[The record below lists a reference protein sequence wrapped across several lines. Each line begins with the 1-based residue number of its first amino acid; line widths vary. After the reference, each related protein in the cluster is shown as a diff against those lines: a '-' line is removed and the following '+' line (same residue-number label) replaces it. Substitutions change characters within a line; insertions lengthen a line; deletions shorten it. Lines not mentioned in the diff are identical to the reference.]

1 MAELKDLH
9 CFAAVADTGT
19 LSRAAREVHVAQPA
33 LSRRIRALERE
44 LGVELLTRHA
54 KGVTLTPAGSAFAQ
68 GSRQLLHDVTGS
80 LERVEATAL
89 GRRGRVLIAAA
100 RGAVARGFPADL
112 QESLRA
118 DFPDISLVI
127 QDFEQPGPAEAVADG
142 RADLGVGAEAALMPE
157 VHSQPLWLET
167 LDRVIVPWHHPLAT
181 RDSVSLEDLGVL
193 PFVFARGNTSPS
205 ARDRVA
211 QALRRA
217 GLRSPLVALEGDL
230 TAPHLA
236 VAAERGWTLISRS
249 RAQSPP
255 EGTVVLNVEGLT
267 VSVAVIAVWRGDERR
282 PAVLTVLQRM
292 LEIARQYPD
301 SHVGAGG
308 GTGGGGT
315 GVSPPAPPAA
325 RRHRPA
331 AGLSGLTLRYLRA
344 LTTVATAHSIGRA
357 AERLG
362 ISQPALSRQLREL
375 EHAVGATLLER
386 SARGV
391 TLTPA
396 GVTLATDA
404 PALLAGA
411 DHLVHEVS
419 RSKRRIEGRCTIGTV
434 ATAAATALLA
444 RVTERCAAR
453 HPDIHLG
460 AQEMTTLEQRTA
472 LANADIDLGLAHF
485 LPTPGWNRGD
495 QIVATR
501 LLNDRLDTALIAR
514 GHPLAKQQVI
524 EPFELADVPF
534 LFMDRS
540 LHPAFY
546 DRVHAAFTAL
556 GLRPRVD
563 GTYDALQTVWALAAQ
578 GKGWTVGFHSQLE
591 RSPVGT
597 VAVRI
602 AGFNLPFGLELLS
615 RRGEASPAVLTV
627 IAALRELRNTPA
639 AKAGAPIDSQA
650 HP

>member
-9 CFAAVADTGT
+9 CFAAVADSGT

-68 GSRQLLHDVTGS
+68 GSRQLLQDVAGS

-89 GRRGRVLIAAA
+89 GRRGRVLVATT
-100 RGAVARGFPADL
+100 RGAVARGFPTDL

-118 DFPDISLVI
+118 DFPDISVVI
-127 QDFEQPGPAEAVADG
+127 QDFEQPGPAEAVSDG
-142 RADLGVGAEAALMPE
+142 RADLGVGAEATLTPE
-157 VHSQPLWLET
+157 VHAQPLWLET

-249 RAQSPP
+249 RAQAPP
-255 EGTVVLNVEGLT
+255 EGTVVLNLEGLT
-267 VSVAVIAVWRGDERR
+267 VSVAVIAVWRRDERR
-282 PAVLTVLQRM
+282 PHVLTVLQRM
-292 LEIARQYPD
+292 LDIARHYPD
-301 SHVGAGG
+301 SQVGAAGG
-308 GTGGGGT
+308 S
-315 GVSPPAPPAA
+315 GVTPPAPPAGG
-325 RRHRPA
+325 RHRPA

-375 EHAVGATLLER
+375 EHAVGALLLER

-411 DHLVHEVS
+411 DQLVHQVS
-419 RSKRRIEGRCTIGTV
+419 RAKRRIEGRCTIGTV
-434 ATAAATALLA
+434 ATAASSGLLA
-444 RVTERCAAR
+444 RVTERCVTR
-453 HPDIHLG
+453 HPDIQLV
-460 AQEMTTLEQRTA
+460 AQEMTTTDQRTA
-472 LANADIDLGLAHF
+472 LANADIDLGLAHA

-501 LLNDRLDTALIAR
+501 LLNDRLDTALLAR
-514 GHPLAKQQVI
+514 GHPLATRQVI

-563 GTYDALQTVWALAAQ
+563 ATYDALQTVWALAAQ
-578 GKGWTVGFHSQLE
+578 GKGWTVGFHSQLD

-627 IAALRELRNTPA
+627 IAAFRELRNAPA
-639 AKAGAPIDSQA
+639 AKLGTPVDSQA
-650 HP
+650 RPE

>member
-9 CFAAVADTGT
+9 CFVAVADTGT

-54 KGVTLTPAGSAFAQ
+54 KGVTLTPAGAAFAQ
-68 GSRQLLHDVTGS
+68 GSRQLLQDVATS
-80 LERVEATAL
+80 LERVDATAM
-89 GRRGRVLIAAA
+89 GRRGRVVLAAT
-100 RGAVARGFPADL
+100 RGAVARGFPTDV
-112 QESLRA
+112 QESLRV
-118 DFPDISLVI
+118 DYPDIAVVI
-127 QDFEQPGPAEAVADG
+127 QDFEQPGPADAVADG

-157 VHSQPLWLET
+157 VQAQPLWLET
-167 LDRVIVPWHHPLAT
+167 LDRVIVPWHHPLAM
-181 RDSVSLEDLGVL
+181 RDSVSLEELGAL

-211 QALRRA
+211 EALRRA
-217 GLRSPLVALEGDL
+217 GLRSPLIALEGDL

-236 VAAERGWTLISRS
+236 VAAERGWTLIARS
-249 RAQSPP
+249 RAQAPP
-255 EGTVVLNVEGLT
+255 EGTVVLNVQGLT
-267 VSVAVIAVWRGDERR
+267 VSVAVIAVWRRDERR
-282 PAVLTVLQRM
+282 PVVLTVLQRM
-292 LEIARQYPD
+292 IDIARRYSD
-301 SHVGAGG
+301 SQVGGA
-308 GTGGGGT
+308 
-315 GVSPPAPPAA
+315 VPAPPPA
-325 RRHRPA
+325 RKQRPA
-331 AGLSGLTLRYLRA
+331 LGPSGMTLRYLRA
-344 LTTVATAHSIGRA
+344 VTTVATAHSIGRA

-411 DHLVHEVS
+411 EQLVREVS
-419 RSKRRIEGRCTIGTV
+419 RAKRRIEGRCVVGTV
-434 ATAAATALLA
+434 ATAASSGVLA
-444 RVTERCAAR
+444 AVTERCASR
-453 HPDIHLG
+453 HPDIQLVV
-460 AQEMTTLEQRTA
+460 QEMTTPEQRAAITSA
-472 LANADIDLGLAHF
+472 EIDLGLAHA

-495 QIVATR
+495 RIVATR
-501 LLNDRLDTALIAR
+501 LLNDRLDTALLAR
-514 GHPLAKQQVI
+514 GHPLASRPEI
-524 EPFELADVPF
+524 EPLELADVPF

-546 DRVHAAFTAL
+546 DRVHGAFAAL
-556 GLRPRVD
+556 GLHPRVEA
-563 GTYDALQTVWALAAQ
+563 TYDALQTVWALAAQ
-578 GKGWTVGFHSQLE
+578 GKGWTVGFHSQLD

-602 AGFNLPFGLELLS
+602 AGFSLPFGLELLS

-627 IAALRELRNTPA
+627 TAAFREVRHTAADKVAPRAENPA
-639 AKAGAPIDSQA
+639 HHQ
-650 HP
+650 

>member
-1 MAELKDLH
+1 
-9 CFAAVADTGT
+9 
-19 LSRAAREVHVAQPA
+19 
-33 LSRRIRALERE
+33 
-44 LGVELLTRHA
+44 
-54 KGVTLTPAGSAFAQ
+54 
-68 GSRQLLHDVTGS
+68 
-80 LERVEATAL
+80 
-89 GRRGRVLIAAA
+89 
-100 RGAVARGFPADL
+100 
-112 QESLRA
+112 
-118 DFPDISLVI
+118 
-127 QDFEQPGPAEAVADG
+127 
-142 RADLGVGAEAALMPE
+142 
-157 VHSQPLWLET
+157 
-167 LDRVIVPWHHPLAT
+167 VPWHHPLAT
-181 RDSVSLEDLGVL
+181 RDSVSLEELGVL

-230 TAPHLA
+230 TAPHIA

-249 RAQSPP
+249 RAHAPP

-267 VSVAVIAVWRGDERR
+267 VSVAVIAIWRHDERR

-292 LEIARQYPD
+292 LEIARHYPA
-301 SHVGAGG
+301 SQVGTAAGS
-308 GTGGGGT
+308 
-315 GVSPPAPPAA
+315 GVTPPTPPAA
-325 RRHRPA
+325 RRHRP

-404 PALLAGA
+404 PALLASA
-411 DHLVHEVS
+411 EQLVHEVS
-419 RSKRRIEGRCTIGTV
+419 RAKRRIEGRCTIGTV
-434 ATAAATALLA
+434 ATAAASSLLA
-444 RVTERCAAR
+444 RVTDRCASS
-453 HPDIHLG
+453 HPDIHFV
-460 AQEMTTLEQRTA
+460 AQEMTTIEQRTA
-472 LANADIDLGLAHF
+472 LANADIDLGLAHA

-501 LLNDRLDTALIAR
+501 LLNDRLDTALLAR
-514 GHPLAKQQVI
+514 GHPLATHQVI
-524 EPFELADVPF
+524 EAFELAEVPF

-563 GTYDALQTVWALAAQ
+563 ATYDALQTVWALAAQ

-597 VAVRI
+597 VAVRV

-627 IAALRELRNTPA
+627 MAAFRELRNAPPATIGTRLDTPA
-639 AKAGAPIDSQA
+639 RPQ
-650 HP
+650 

>member
-54 KGVTLTPAGSAFAQ
+54 KGVTLTPAGAAFAQ
-68 GSRQLLHDVTGS
+68 GSRQLLQDVAAA

-89 GRRGRVLIAAA
+89 GRRGRVLLAAT
-100 RGAVARGFPADL
+100 RGAVARGFPTDL

-118 DFPDISLVI
+118 DYPDITVVV

-157 VHSQPLWLET
+157 VQSQPLWLET

-211 QALRRA
+211 QALQRA

-249 RAQSPP
+249 RAQAPP
-255 EGTVVLNVEGLT
+255 EGTVVLNVQGLT
-267 VSVAVIAVWRGDERR
+267 ISVAVIAVWQREERR
-282 PAVLTVLQRM
+282 PVVLTVLQRM
-292 LEIARQYPD
+292 IDVARRYPD
-301 SHVGAGG
+301 SQVGAA
-308 GTGGGGT
+308 
-315 GVSPPAPPAA
+315 VPLPESASPA
-325 RRHRPA
+325 RRHRRPVGPA
-331 AGLSGLTLRYLRA
+331 GMTLRYLRA
-344 LTTVATAHSIGRA
+344 LMAVTTAHSIGRA

-375 EHAVGATLLER
+375 EHVVGVTLLER

-396 GVTLATDA
+396 GVTLASDA
-404 PALLAGA
+404 PALLAGGE
-411 DHLVHEVS
+411 HLVREVS
-419 RSKRRIEGRCTIGTV
+419 RAKRRIEGRCVIGTV
-434 ATAAATALLA
+434 ATASSSSVLAL
-444 RVTERCAAR
+444 VTERCATR
-453 HPDIHLG
+453 HPDIRLL
-460 AQEMTTLEQRTA
+460 AQEMTTTDQRTA
-472 LANADIDLGLAHF
+472 LASADIDLGLAHA
-485 LPTPGWNRGD
+485 LPTPGWNRSD
-495 QIVATR
+495 RIIATR
-501 LLNDRLDTALIAR
+501 LSSDRLDTALLPR
-514 GHPLAKQQVI
+514 GHPLASKERI
-524 EPFELADVPF
+524 EPLELADVPF

-546 DRVHAAFTAL
+546 DRVHGAFAAL
-556 GLRPRVD
+556 GLRPRIEA
-563 GTYDALQTVWALAAQ
+563 TYDALQTVWALAAQ
-578 GKGWTVGFHSQLE
+578 GKGWTVGFHSQLD

-627 IAALRELRNTPA
+627 MAAFRELRHTAA
-639 AKAGAPIDSQA
+639 AKTVARRVSL
-650 HP
+650 

>member
-44 LGVELLTRHA
+44 LGVDLLTRHA

-68 GSRQLLHDVTGS
+68 GSRRLLEDVTGS

-89 GRRGRVLIAAA
+89 GRRGRVLLAAT
-100 RGAVARGFPADL
+100 RGAVARGFPSDL
-112 QESLRA
+112 QDSLHA
-118 DFPDISLVI
+118 DFPEISVVI

-142 RADLGVGAEAALMPE
+142 RADLGVGAEATLMPE
-157 VHSQPLWLET
+157 VHAQPLWLET

-181 RDSVSLEDLGVL
+181 RDAVSLEDLGVL

-249 RAQSPP
+249 RAQAPP

-267 VSVAVIAVWRGDERR
+267 ISVAVIAVWRRDERR
-282 PAVLTVLQRM
+282 PAVLTVLHRM
-292 LEIARQYPD
+292 LEIARRYPD
-301 SHVGAGG
+301 SQIGSAD
-308 GTGGGGT
+308 
-315 GVSPPAPPAA
+315 GVTPPPAPPA

-396 GVTLATDA
+396 GVTLANDA
-404 PALLAGA
+404 PSLLAGA
-411 DHLVHEVS
+411 DQLVHEVS
-419 RSKRRIEGRCTIGTV
+419 RAKRRIAGTCTVGTV
-434 ATAAATALLA
+434 ATAASSALLA
-444 RVTERCAAR
+444 RVTERCATR
-453 HPDIHLG
+453 HPDIQLVP
-460 AQEMTTLEQRTA
+460 QEMTTPEQRAA
-472 LANADIDLGLAHF
+472 LANADIDLGLAHA

-495 QIVATR
+495 EIVATR
-501 LLNDRLDTALIAR
+501 LLNDRLDTALLSR
-514 GHPLAKQQVI
+514 NHPLASRQVI

-546 DRVHAAFTAL
+546 DRVHSAFTAI

-563 GTYDALQTVWALAAQ
+563 STYDALQTVWALTAQ
-578 GKGWTVGFHSQLE
+578 NKGWTVGFHSQLD
-591 RSPVGT
+591 RAPVGT

-602 AGFNLPFGLELLS
+602 AGFSLPFGLELLS

-627 IAALRELRNTPA
+627 IAAFREVRHTTTPPVS
-639 AKAGAPIDSQA
+639 GDTRGRVSL
-650 HP
+650 